1 MPGRLEMTV
10 DRNERVMEM
19 VEEALREDPDVSNDE
34 LQERASE
41 IDPRIGELSPR
52 SFNARYPL
60 QVKRRLAGEQQ
71 EEEKPTGDAGADE
84 LRSAVRETLLDF
96 AKDVAG
102 AEDRV
107 AVIDVLTNVDEY
119 VDRVMAEA

>member
-1 MPGRLEMTV
+1 MTV

-19 VEEALREDPDVSNDE
+19 VEEAIRDNPDVSNDE

-41 IDPRIGELSPR
+41 IDPRIGELSRR

-60 QVKRRLAGEQQ
+60 QVKRKLKQ
-71 EEEKPTGDAGADE
+71 EEKEKAPSGEAKSDGLEA
-84 LRSAVRETLLDF
+84 AVREELLQF

-102 AEDRV
+102 AQDR
-107 AVIDVLTNVDEY
+107 ARVIDVLTDVDEY
-119 VDRVMAEA
+119 VDRVMEEA

>member
-1 MPGRLEMTV
+1 MAV

-19 VEEALREDPDVSNDE
+19 VEKELRKNPDVSNDE

-60 QVKRRLAGEQQ
+60 QVKRMLKKE
-71 EEEKPTGDAGADE
+71 EEEKRPTAKGDGLEA
-84 LRSAVRETLLDF
+84 AVRAELLQF

-102 AEDRV
+102 AQDR
-107 AVIDVLTNVDEY
+107 AGVIDVLTKVDEY
-119 VDRVMAEA
+119 VDRVMEEA

>member
-1 MPGRLEMTV
+1 MAV

-19 VEEALREDPDVSNDE
+19 VEEELRKNPDVSNDE
-34 LQERASE
+34 LQEQAAE

-60 QVKRRLAGEQQ
+60 QVKRKLKQD
-71 EEEKPTGDAGADE
+71 EKEKAPAETEKGDE
-84 LRSAVRETLLDF
+84 LEAAVRAELLQF

-102 AEDRV
+102 AQDR
-107 AVIDVLTNVDEY
+107 AKVIEVLTDVDEY
-119 VDRVMAEA
+119 VDRVLDAT